1 MEKQQQI
8 TAELEQQVKEVE
20 SNFMFAKF
28 TAPLRLVIVWMKGVN
43 KKLQELEQ
51 QQGGQTN
58 G

>member
-1 MEKQQQI
+1 MKKQQQI
-8 TAELEQQVKEVE
+8 TEELEKQVKEAA

-43 KKLQELEQ
+43 EKLQELEQ